1 MRAENGLGNFRILK
15 RNKKIKINGV
25 KMKKYKCFFIFIILI
40 ALFCNF
46 LNAEDLPKNAF
57 NFMGSVFPDFK
68 IDNISLENN
77 IYKVTLL
84 NEAVISFDR
93 QGDWVKIDSSFE
105 PIPQTVFPKKVL
117 DSIIEKFKNPKI
129 VYANKYDKIYEKLLY
144 EVIIYDKYDI
154 FAIYIKEDG
163 EMIDMHFLKS
173 M

>member
-1 MRAENGLGNFRILK
+1 MR
-15 RNKKIKINGV
+15 
-25 KMKKYKCFFIFIILI
+25 KYKRFFILI
-40 ALFCNF
+40 VLFCNFLICNF

-57 NFMGSVFPDFK
+57 NFMGFMFPNFK
-68 IDNISLENN
+68 IENIALENN

-84 NEAVISFDR
+84 NEAVISFDG

-117 DSIIEKFKNPKI
+117 DSISKKFKNPKI
-129 VYANKYDKIYEKLLY
+129 VHANKYDKIYEKLLY

-163 EMIDMHFLKS
+163 EMVDMHFLKS

>member
-1 MRAENGLGNFRILK
+1 MR
-15 RNKKIKINGV
+15 
-25 KMKKYKCFFIFIILI
+25 KYKYFFILIIL
-40 ALFCNF
+40 FYSF
-46 LNAEDLPKNAF
+46 LNAQDLPKNAF
-57 NFMGSVFPDFK
+57 NFMDSVFPDFK
-68 IDNISLENN
+68 IDNIALENN

-84 NEAVISFDR
+84 NEAVISFDG

-117 DSIIEKFKNPKI
+117 DSISKKFKNPKI
-129 VYANKYDKIYEKLLY
+129 VHANKYDKIYEKLLF

-163 EMIDMHFLKS
+163 EIVDMHFLKS

>member
-1 MRAENGLGNFRILK
+1 
-15 RNKKIKINGV
+15 
-25 KMKKYKCFFIFIILI
+25 MKKYKCFFIFIILI

-68 IDNISLENN
+68 IDNISLEND

-105 PIPQTVFPKKVL
+105 PIPETVFPKKVL
-117 DSIIEKFKNPKI
+117 DSIIEKFENIVKNAGGNVEKTDKWGVKKLAYEIDYKSEGYYVLMTFSCEASLISEIERVANITEEMLRRMI
-129 VYANKYDKIYEKLLY
+129 VKL
-144 EVIIYDKYDI
+144 
-154 FAIYIKEDG
+154 
-163 EMIDMHFLKS
+163 
-173 M
+173 

>member
-1 MRAENGLGNFRILK
+1 
-15 RNKKIKINGV
+15 
-25 KMKKYKCFFIFIILI
+25 MKKYKYFFILIIL
-40 ALFCNF
+40 FYSF
-46 LNAEDLPKNAF
+46 LNAQDLPKNAF
-57 NFMGSVFPDFK
+57 NFMDSVFPDFK
-68 IDNISLENN
+68 IDNIALENN

-84 NEAVISFDR
+84 NEAVISFDG

-117 DSIIEKFKNPKI
+117 DSISKKFKNPKI
-129 VYANKYDKIYEKLLY
+129 VHANKYDKIYEKLLF

-163 EMIDMHFLKS
+163 EIVDMHFLKS

>member
-1 MRAENGLGNFRILK
+1 
-15 RNKKIKINGV
+15 
-25 KMKKYKCFFIFIILI
+25 MKKYKCYFIFIILI

-84 NEAVISFDR
+84 NEAVISFD
-93 QGDWVKIDSSFE
+93 GHGNWIKIDSSFE
-105 PIPQTVFPKKVL
+105 PIPETVFPKKVL

-154 FAIYIKEDG
+154 FSIYIKEDG